1 MKSTLLS
8 SLTGH
13 WLLRPLCEALGQQ
26 AGRHS
31 DVLPLPQRLLELCDV
46 SL

>member
-8 SLTGH
+8 SLTGN
-13 WLLRPLCEALGQQ
+13 WLLRPLREALGQQ

-31 DVLPLPQRLLELCDV
+31 DVLPLPQRLLELCDL

>member
-13 WLLRPLCEALGQQ
+13 WLLRTDREALGEQV
-26 AGRHS
+26 GRHS
-31 DVLPLPQRLLELCDV
+31 DVLPLPQRFLELCDL